1 MNRSSACW
9 RSLRRDRRGAVF
21 VEAALLL
28 PLFAIAVVAF
38 VDVSRYMQLTARA
51 DRIASGVADLVSRAD
66 QIRDKP
72 AYDPLTSLSTDTGVF
87 FEMARVIAE
96 PEDLAKGGVV
106 IASIT
111 GGAAAAKVNW
121 VRSDGAIQDVSTGR
135 LQAIAPLPEGMPFVV
150 AEVFLPFQPVVIG
163 NKALLGTI
171 GFDSVIYR
179 RAVFRPRS
187 ASLTALEPGS

>member
-1 MNRSSACW
+1 MNRSRARW
-9 RSLRRDRRGAVF
+9 RSLRLDRRGAVF

-28 PLFAIAVVAF
+28 PLIAIAVVAF
-38 VDVSRYMQLTARA
+38 VDVSRYMQMTARA

-66 QIRDKP
+66 QIRDRKT
-72 AYDPLTSLSTDTGVF
+72 YDGASLSTDTGTF

-96 PEDLAKGGVV
+96 PENLAEGGVV

-111 GGAAAAKVNW
+111 GGAASAKVNW
-121 VRSDGAIQDVSTGR
+121 VRSDGAIEDVSTGR
-135 LQAIAPLPEGMPFVV
+135 LQAIAPLPAGMPFVV
-150 AEVFLPFQPVVIG
+150 AEVFLPFEPVVIG
-163 NKALLGTI
+163 NKALLGAI

-187 ASLTALEPGS
+187 ASLTTLAQP